1 MRRDAPKRARGPAA
15 AILRTGM
22 AVLLLALAQPS
33 AAVAQTVQRIAA
45 VVNDEV
51 VSSYDVQQRIAMVVA
66 STNIRDSQE
75 ARTRLQRQMLDTL
88 IDERLQIQEAERLN
102 IKVED
107 QEVEQALDRLA
118 QQNNMSRELFERQ
131 VTAAGIDLDTL
142 RRQMRAELAWGKV
155 VARRLRPTVT
165 IGDEE
170 IAEELERR
178 EAAVGRPQTRVGEVF
193 LPVDSPEAEE
203 TVLRS
208 AERLVQQLRDGAN
221 FQAIAR
227 QFSRSASAANGGDI
241 GFVRDGQL
249 SGEPGAAVQ
258 ALAPGGI
265 SPPIR
270 GTGGYYIMTVLER
283 RTPGEANP
291 L

>member
-1 MRRDAPKRARGPAA
+1 MRRDDPKRARGPAA

-118 QQNNMSRELFERQ
+118 QQNNMSRELVERQ

-142 RRQMRAELAWGKV
+142 RLQVPLDRTDVRGVEGDDVALEHALEQADLRVAGGEDEPALVGLAV
-155 VARRLRPTVT
+155 DHLEPESFVERLRR
-165 IGDEE
+165 GE
-170 IAEELERR
+170 I
-178 EAAVGRPQTRVGEVF
+178 VH
-193 LPVDSPEAEE
+193 
-203 TVLRS
+203 
-208 AERLVQQLRDGAN
+208 
-221 FQAIAR
+221 
-227 QFSRSASAANGGDI
+227 
-241 GFVRDGQL
+241 
-249 SGEPGAAVQ
+249 
-258 ALAPGGI
+258 
-265 SPPIR
+265 
-270 GTGGYYIMTVLER
+270 
-283 RTPGEANP
+283 GEAQGERSEVE
-291 L
+291 